1 MSLMGSL
8 YIGASGLRTSNDAL
22 NTTAHN
28 MSNLDTQGYTRQQ
41 VAQGTRTYVTHSKS
55 ATKNWIQTGLGVNYT
70 RTRQERDAILDKNFR
85 RESGRLSFYDVS
97 AVSLEE
103 IEYILGE
110 SNEGHEFSVA
120 LIGDHN
126 GANAKDGLWGAVQ
139 ELAKDPTSS
148 VNQNLFVTKAY
159 EFITKAQKVYESLCT
174 YQDNMN
180 KDVKNDVDLINKYAQ
195 EIESLN
201 RAIVRVEGGP
211 EHANDLRD
219 RRNYLL
225 DELAKLGSISYSE
238 DPSGYVKVRFEE
250 VDLVQ
255 GSLVN
260 EMCLYKD
267 PQTGF
272 YTPYWKILANFDR
285 FDQDGNPI
293 VSKENIAGAKVFNL
307 EEKISSEYNTDIG
320 SLKSTLLA
328 RGDHRATYSEIDDIN
343 PDGKYEEGWYD
354 VHVSQ
359 SIVMNVQAEFDKL
372 VHLVVTKINDVLA
385 DGAERARLINPNS
398 EYLRDPNRLDED
410 GNTLPYQLFQLAIDN
425 EEKPET
431 GWTVRNVLVNPELRK
446 NPSLLNFR
454 MDEHSEDHVTMEEMK
469 KAFEES
475 IYTLNPKV
483 TTPVNFT
490 DFYKNLV
497 SQLANTGSV
506 FRAVQANQTVATDAL
521 AYAREEIVGVSS
533 DEELTNM
540 IMYQNAYNASSRYIN
555 VISEMLDHLLS
566 TLGR

>member
-8 YIGASGLRTSNDAL
+8 YIGVSGLRTSNDAL

-41 VAQGTRTYVTHSKS
+41 VAQGTRTYITYSKS
-55 ATKNWIQTGLGVNYT
+55 ADKNWIQTGLGVNYT
-70 RTRQERDAILDKNFR
+70 RTRQERDAILDKNYR
-85 RESGRLSFYDVS
+85 RESGRMSFYDVS

-126 GANAKDGLWGAVQ
+126 GSNAQDGLWGAVQ
-139 ELAKDPTSS
+139 ELSKDPTSS

-159 EFITKAQKVYESLCT
+159 EFLTKAQKVYDSLCT

-195 EIESLN
+195 EISELN
-201 RAIVRVEGGP
+201 KKIVRVEGGP

-238 DPSGYVKVRFEE
+238 DSMGYVSVRFEE
-250 VDLVQ
+250 TDLVK
-255 GSLVN
+255 GSTIN
-260 EMCLYKD
+260 EMCLYED

-272 YTPYWKILANFDR
+272 YTPYWKMFASFKLDEE
-285 FDQDGNPI
+285 GNPI
-293 VSKENIAGAKVFNL
+293 VTEEGIQGAKVFDL
-307 EEKISSEYNTDIG
+307 SQKISSVYNTDIG

-328 RGDHRATYSEIDDIN
+328 RGDHRATYSEIDNIN
-343 PDGKYEEGWYD
+343 PDGEYEEGWYD

-359 SIVMNVQAEFDKL
+359 SIVMNIQAEFDKL
-372 VHLVVTKINDVLA
+372 VHVIATKINDVLA
-385 DGAERARLINPNS
+385 EGAERARRLNPDS
-398 EYLRDPNRLDED
+398 EYLRDPNRLDEN
-410 GNTLPYQLFQLAIDN
+410 GKTLPYQLFELAVDN
-425 EEKPET
+425 PERPET
-431 GWTVRNVLVNPELRK
+431 GWTVRNMLVNPVLRQ

-454 MDEHSEDHVTMEEMK
+454 LDEHSEDNETMEALK
-469 KAFEES
+469 SAFEES
-475 IYTLNPKV
+475 IYTLNPNV
-483 TTPVNFT
+483 ATPVNFT
-490 DFYKNLV
+490 NYYKNLV
-497 SQLANTGSV
+497 SQIANTGSV
-506 FRAVQANQTVATDAL
+506 FRAVQANQTAATDAI

-555 VISEMLDHLLS
+555 VISEMLDHLLT

>member
-8 YIGASGLRTSNDAL
+8 YIGVSGLRTSNDAL

-41 VAQGTRTYVTHSKS
+41 VAQGTRTYITHSRS
-55 ATKNWIQTGLGVNYT
+55 ADKNWIQTGLGVNYT
-70 RTRQERDAILDKNFR
+70 RTRQERDAILDKNYR
-85 RESGRLSFYDVS
+85 RESGRMSFYDVS

-126 GANAKDGLWGAVQ
+126 DANTKDGLWGAVQ

-159 EFITKAQKVYESLCT
+159 EFLTKAQKVYQSLCD

-180 KDVKNDVDLINKYAQ
+180 KDVKKDVDLINKYAQ
-195 EIESLN
+195 EISELN
-201 RAIVRVEGGP
+201 KQIVRIEAGP
-211 EHANDLRD
+211 ENANDLRD

-238 DPSGYVKVRFEE
+238 DSVGYVNVRFEQT
-250 VDLVQ
+250 DLVK
-255 GSLVN
+255 GTTVN
-260 EMCLYKD
+260 EIALYQD
-267 PQTGF
+267 LETGF
-272 YTPYWKILANFDR
+272 YTPYWKMFADFKLDGE
-285 FDQDGNPI
+285 GNPI
-293 VSKENIAGAKVFNL
+293 VTEEGIERAKVFDLNQ
-307 EEKISSEYNTDIG
+307 KISSEYNTDIG

-328 RGDHRATYSEIDDIN
+328 RGDHRATHSEIDNIN
-343 PDGKYEEGWYD
+343 PDGEYEEGWYD

-359 SIVMNVQAEFDKL
+359 SIVMNIQAEFDRL
-372 VHLVVTKINDVLA
+372 VHIVTTKINSILA
-385 DGAERARLINPNS
+385 DAAERGTAVNPDS
-398 EYLRDPNRLDED
+398 DYLRDKN
-410 GNTLPYQLFQLAIDN
+410 GNPYQLFQLMSGEDGDDRN
-425 EEKPET
+425 
-431 GWTVRNVLVNPELRK
+431 WTVRNMVINQELRQ
-446 NPSLLNFR
+446 NPSLLTFR
-454 MDEHSEDHVTMEEMK
+454 LDEHSEDNETMEALK
-469 KAFEES
+469 KAFEEP
-475 IYTLNPKV
+475 IYTLNPNV

-490 DFYKNLV
+490 NFYKNLV

-506 FRAVQANQTVATDAL
+506 FRAVQENQTVATNAL